1 MTTMTTRGRHAA
13 PGPVRTTGGWSPAR
27 HRARVRTTV
36 PAMTRALALG
46 AIVGALTMT
55 PAIAD
60 AGWTP
65 ARVADL
71 TQLPACADGEA
82 TGDTGARCVWDA
94 SHMGNGKGRSFRINR
109 AGELKFLSH
118 DRAHA
123 LTLGDTRDGARA

>member
-1 MTTMTTRGRHAA
+1 MTHTLPRHAA
-13 PGPVRTTGGWSPAR
+13 PGPVRTTGGWAPPR

-65 ARVADL
+65 ARSADL
-71 TQLPACADGEA
+71 VQLPACVTDEA
-82 TGDTGARCVWDA
+82 PGTTGARCVWDA
-94 SHMGNGKGRSFRINR
+94 RHMGNGQGRSFRINR
-109 AGELKFLSH
+109 AGELKRLSH
-118 DRAHA
+118 ARAHA
-123 LTLGDTRDGARA
+123 LTLGATRDGSA